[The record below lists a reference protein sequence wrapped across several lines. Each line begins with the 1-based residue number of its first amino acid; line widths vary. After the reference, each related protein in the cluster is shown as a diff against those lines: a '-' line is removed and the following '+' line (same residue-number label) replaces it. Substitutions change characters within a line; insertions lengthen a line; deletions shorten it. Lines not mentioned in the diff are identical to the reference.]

1 MEAEA
6 EEAKAPPRMNRRQWR
21 AARGNRE
28 DKWTR
33 KRRLLL
39 EATEEKRRA
48 QVAAEAAADAAADAA
63 EREDEEAAVA
73 MRYRDSWI
81 WTFSSLCG
89 SYEEATSI
97 KPMRYT
103 DEPPPPFAGVG
114 YANAVV
120 VFSVKVTQ
128 LDDSLDWPLDVYGI
142 VAARDSIDRNRNL
155 LFNRT
160 RDNCQRL
167 TAGDASLL
175 LTGPSRAVVIVDP
188 VNYEV
193 ELKVKGDMPSEDKL
207 LSLLVIEDKYYLP
220 GDRRQGVHCHTYSS
234 KLSTVEV
241 TVGHLAKTV
250 EATIAVQVVEGS
262 WPTGHHGRFAAR
274 MASLD
279 DLEMVLLDSQDGMVP
294 VTKDG
299 AIEFSRS
306 VVSVEADGELT
317 LGVDVWQGD
326 DKAAKYQVRF
336 VPRKAGRSEDICDV
350 GFCKMRFTVAWSLL
364 VNW

>member
-39 EATEEKRRA
+39 EANEEKRRA
-48 QVAAEAAADAAADAA
+48 QVAAEAAADAA

-73 MRYRDSWI
+73 MRYRDNWI
-81 WTFSSLCG
+81 STFSRLCG

-97 KPMRYT
+97 KPMR
-103 DEPPPPFAGVG
+103 
-114 YANAVV
+114 
-120 VFSVKVTQ
+120 
-128 LDDSLDWPLDVYGI
+128 DSLDWPLDVYGI

-167 TAGDASLL
+167 TSWDASLL

-193 ELKVKGDMPSEDKL
+193 ELKVKGDTPSEDKL

-262 WPTGHHGRFAAR
+262 WPTGQLAITVDLLHVWPVSMIWRWCYLILR
-274 MASLD
+274 MAWCLLLTMGQLSFHD
-279 DLEMVLLDSQDGMVP
+279 VLFLSKRM
-294 VTKDG
+294 
-299 AIEFSRS
+299 ES
-306 VVSVEADGELT
+306 
-317 LGVDVWQGD
+317 
-326 DKAAKYQVRF
+326 
-336 VPRKAGRSEDICDV
+336 
-350 GFCKMRFTVAWSLL
+350 
-364 VNW
+364 